1 MNNYASNP
9 LPGGQRNPS
18 QGGLKGKLNTQVT
31 VQLSL
36 MRLLMI
42 ISIMILLVVWAFF
55 IGVLMGRGETPENVV
70 PEIARMM
77 PSANSTVSEST
88 ALVAGMLEKG
98 TGVEQSNSTPSRDVK
113 DAQPE
118 VVSNPKDGIIKPEN
132 LGLMDGM
139 KNKPGRDDLTTEP
152 LSTSIPPQKEK
163 NKSKEKD
170 VVVENKAKD
179 KEQSTT
185 LKNKAKDT
193 KKDKNK
199 DKNKDKT
206 KDKEQNSVNSK
217 GQFDYVYQVAAS
229 SDAAAAEKLKSKIA
243 SLGLSSNIQS
253 GERDGKTV
261 YRIQVNYRGTPDQ
274 IKNLRQELEK
284 VGIKQIILRTKV
296 PVQ

>member
-9 LPGGQRNPS
+9 LSGGPRNTP
-18 QGGLKGKLNTQVT
+18 QGGLKGKLNSQIT
-31 VQLSL
+31 VHLSL

-42 ISIMILLVVWAFF
+42 FLVMILLVVWAFF
-55 IGVLMGRGETPENVV
+55 IGILMGRGETPENVV

-88 ALVAGMLEKG
+88 ALVADMLEKG
-98 TGVEQSNSTPSRDVK
+98 TGVDQNASNQPQNDKDVQA
-113 DAQPE
+113 DAA
-118 VVSNPKDGIIKPEN
+118 SKPKDGIIKPEN

-163 NKSKEKD
+163 NKPKEAPAAA
-170 VVVENKAKD
+170 ENKAGKDAQSKSKD
-179 KEQSTT
+179 KDQ
-185 LKNKAKDT
+185 A
-193 KKDKNK
+193 
-199 DKNKDKT
+199 KDKT
-206 KDKEQNSVNSK
+206 KDKTKDKNKEQSKDASNSN

-229 SDAAAAEKLKSKIA
+229 YDAGAAEKLKNKIA
-243 SLGLSSNIQS
+243 SLNINSSIQS
-253 GERDGKTV
+253 GEKDGKML
-261 YRIQVNYRGTPDQ
+261 YRVHVNYRGKPEQ

>member
-98 TGVEQSNSTPSRDVK
+98 TGVEQGNNTSLGDAK

-118 VVSNPKDGIIKPEN
+118 VVSHPKDGIIKPEN

-170 VVVENKAKD
+170 VVVENKTKD
-179 KEQSTT
+179 KEQTTT
-185 LKNKAKDT
+185 LKDKAKDT
-193 KKDKNK
+193 KKDKTK
-199 DKNKDKT
+199 DKA
-206 KDKEQNSVNSK
+206 KEQNSANSK

-243 SLGLSSNIQS
+243 SLGISSNIQS
-253 GERDGKTV
+253 GEKDGKTV

-284 VGIKQIILRTKV
+284 VGIKQIILKTKV